1 LPVGTLES
9 TLKEA
14 VLEAVPPGDGVTG
27 LLSKLIETPTG
38 APENDRDTGAL
49 KLLIESTVI
58 DTCPEPPC
66 ITLKELGDALR
77 LKVSRSCPFTEE

>member
-1 LPVGTLES
+1 
-9 TLKEA
+9 